1 MKMAD
6 RGNETEEQKAQRL
19 RFERLVGL
27 NKISKGSGLKWRK
40 YF

>member
-19 RFERLVGL
+19 RFERL
-27 NKISKGSGLKWRK
+27 NKISKGASLRWSKLTLN
-40 YF
+40 